1 MIDIA
6 LLASSAVAALVPLL
20 IKATEKGIEKAGE
33 QVSVTLFD
41 ALKKRFSSPAAKES
55 MDVLAKMPA
64 DTDAQAA
71 LRLQLRMAMEA
82 DPALAASLQEMLGKH
97 AGPGATTQ
105 TATVTGNQS
114 SVTQIVGSSN
124 TVR

>member
-1 MIDIA
+1 MIDLV

-64 DTDAQAA
+64 DPDAQAA

-105 TATVTGNQS
+105 TATVTGTQN
-114 SVTQIVGSSN
+114 SVNQIVGSNN

>member
-1 MIDIA
+1 MIDIV

-20 IKATEKGIEKAGE
+20 TKATEKGIEKAGE

-41 ALKKRFSSPAAKES
+41 ALKKRFASPAAQGS

-105 TATVTGNQS
+105 TATVTGNES
-114 SVTQIVGSSN
+114 RVTQIVGSGN

>member
-6 LLASSAVAALVPLL
+6 MLASSAVAALVPLL

-64 DTDAQAA
+64 DTDAQGA

-82 DPALAASLQEMLGKH
+82 DPALVASLQEMLGKL

-105 TATVTGNQS
+105 TATVTGNQNL
-114 SVTQIVGSSN
+114 VNQIVGSGN